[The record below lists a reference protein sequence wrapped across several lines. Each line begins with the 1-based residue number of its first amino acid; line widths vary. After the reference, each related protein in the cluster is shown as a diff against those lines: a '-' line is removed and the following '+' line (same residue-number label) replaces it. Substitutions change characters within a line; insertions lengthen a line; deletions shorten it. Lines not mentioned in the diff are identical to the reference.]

1 MRSLDELVDRM
12 MPLGFRQRSA
22 ARRALDA
29 ALGALGEALTEEES
43 LALADKL
50 PDPLATIVRAA
61 SFDGVVDAGE
71 LYERARR
78 RAGAA
83 PGRAIE
89 ETQIALRVVA
99 ETLDPETRVRI
110 RRALPIAIGALFET
124 PEEGAPPPH

>member
-1 MRSLDELVDRM
+1 
-12 MPLGFRQRSA
+12 
-22 ARRALDA
+22 
-29 ALGALGEALTEEES
+29 
-43 LALADKL
+43 
-50 PDPLATIVRAA
+50 TIVRTA

-124 PEEGAPPPH
+124 PEEGAPPPHSTPARSEPIASLATGRPGSGHPLSEAHAKRSSS